1 MQRGVRTALFT
12 FYTTSSSTARLS
24 FLPLLATILLST
36 SSLPLNRIA
45 VFTSGGD
52 SPGMNAC
59 IRAAVRY
66 GLAHGVEMYGIRNGY
81 QGMIEG
87 KIKLLGHEDVSGII
101 ARGGTILGTARSKE
115 FMTAE
120 GRARAAEQLKSHG
133 IEGLVAC
140 GGDGTFT
147 GATVFAEEHGILA
160 VGTPGTIDNDLFGT
174 DITIGY
180 DTAINTA
187 MEAVDKL
194 RDTAESHGRTFF
206 VEVMG
211 RHAGFIAIDVGLA
224 TGAEFI
230 AVPETQTNFE
240 DLCSYMQSFDRP
252 KRHIFII
259 SEGDEYG
266 HAQKFADDFKA
277 RFDVDTRVTV
287 LGHIQ
292 RGGSPTARDRILAT
306 RLGAAAVQALLDGQY
321 NVMAGEVN
329 GEVVF
334 TPMRQTWER
343 KAQINRG
350 LLELAQ
356 ILR

>member
-1 MQRGVRTALFT
+1 
-12 FYTTSSSTARLS
+12 
-24 FLPLLATILLST
+24 
-36 SSLPLNRIA
+36 
-45 VFTSGGD
+45 
-52 SPGMNAC
+52 MNAC
-59 IRAAVRY
+59 LRAAVRY
-66 GLAHGVEMYGIRNGY
+66 GLAHDVEMYGVENGY

-87 KIKLLGHEDVSGII
+87 RIRPLGHEDVSGII
-101 ARGGTILGTARSKE
+101 ARGGTILGTARSKD
-115 FMTAE
+115 FMTPE
-120 GRARAAEQLKSHG
+120 GRARAAEQLRSHG

-147 GATVFAEEHGILA
+147 GATVFAEEHGIRA
-160 VGTPGTIDNDLFGT
+160 VGTPGTIDNDLYGT
-174 DITIGY
+174 DLTIGY

-230 AVPETQTNFE
+230 AVPETPTNF
-240 DLCSYMQSFDRP
+240 DALCRYMEEFDHP

-266 HAQKFADDFKA
+266 NAQKFAEDFKA
-277 RFDVDTRVTV
+277 RFNVDTRVTV

-306 RLGAAAVQALLDGQY
+306 RLGASAVQALLDGEHG
-321 NVMAGEVN
+321 VMAGEVN
-329 GEVVF
+329 GEIAF

-350 LLELAQ
+350 LLELAEL
-356 ILR
+356 LR